1 MIAHS
6 VLAVFT
12 SKEPRHRN
20 KSDGRGIN
28 ISGVDFWHAV
38 EFSRNGRFLQAAL
51 ASSPGASF
59 FRVSSLSDVFRSVF
73 RSFTHPT
80 RFPSAFRRFRLYQIL
95 SAPIFAG
102 AVRAFGPFRVSNLTR
117 SVSVSGPLL
126 ERGWPSRLSPFR
138 PFRLYQI
145 RFRPL
150 PVRIRFRFR
159 VGVTTVA
166 EFLGDS

>member
-1 MIAHS
+1 
-6 VLAVFT
+6 
-12 SKEPRHRN
+12 
-20 KSDGRGIN
+20 
-28 ISGVDFWHAV
+28 FWHAV
-38 EFSRNGRFLQAAL
+38 EFSRNGRFLC
-51 ASSPGASF
+51 SC
-59 FRVSSLSDVFRSVF
+59 
-73 RSFTHPT
+73 FTRISG
-80 RFPSAFRRFRLYQIL
+80 RFPSVLRFRLYQIL

-145 RFRPL
+145 RFLPL

-159 VGVTTVA
+159 VGVTTLA